1 MDWIVSLFTES
12 SIAHD
17 VVVYSLVIALGVLL
31 GKIKFFGISLGV
43 TFVLFVGIVM
53 SHFGFSIA
61 NATLLNFIRDFGLIL
76 FVFSIGMQVGPGF
89 FSSFKK
95 GGVQMNMLAVMVVL
109 LNVVVALVI
118 YYTCDVKI
126 AQIVGILSGAVTNT
140 PGLGAA
146 QQALR
151 HARPRNGR
159 HGRRPLDGLCR
170 CLSARCCRYHPV
182 NDSAEGGVPRED

>member
-1 MDWIVSLFTES
+1 MFTES

-76 FVFSIGMQVGPGF
+76 FLITARKTV
-89 FSSFKK
+89 KK
-95 GGVQMNMLAVMVVL
+95 LINSA
-109 LNVVVALVI
+109 
-118 YYTCDVKI
+118 
-126 AQIVGILSGAVTNT
+126 ILMKTEKEVT
-140 PGLGAA
+140 PCRSAA
-146 QQALR
+146 
-151 HARPRNGR
+151 ARE
-159 HGRRPLDGLCR
+159 RR
-170 CLSARCCRYHPV
+170 
-182 NDSAEGGVPRED
+182 

>member
-109 LNVVVALVI
+109 LNVVVSLVI
-118 YYTCDVKI
+118 TTL
-126 AQIVGILSGAVTNT
+126 AT
-140 PGLGAA
+140 
-146 QQALR
+146 
-151 HARPRNGR
+151 
-159 HGRRPLDGLCR
+159 
-170 CLSARCCRYHPV
+170 
-182 NDSAEGGVPRED
+182 

>member
-109 LNVVVALVI
+109 LGIAIARRISQPLAKLQGLMEQAGKGNLTLRGEVTSADEIGQVTGAFNKMIQSQHDVVGMVQKAAMEL
-118 YYTCDVKI
+118 
-126 AQIVGILSGAVTNT
+126 AAASEEMAASSEQVT
-140 PGLGAA
+140 
-146 QQALR
+146 
-151 HARPRNGR
+151 
-159 HGRRPLDGLCR
+159 
-170 CLSARCCRYHPV
+170 
-182 NDSAEGGVPRED
+182 